1 MNSLPN
7 YEGTAEEYAKYG
19 ERLSIWQQI
28 ALIQRYAPLIGYAQR
43 FVQTADPYKQG
54 VIISEAC
61 EWLASNTGSTLDDEL
76 VKHLAAV
83 LRSAEGEALVRW
95 VLLKVEEMRK

>member
-1 MNSLPN
+1 
-7 YEGTAEEYAKYG
+7 
-19 ERLSIWQQI
+19 
-28 ALIQRYAPLIGYAQR
+28 
-43 FVQTADPYKQG
+43 V
-54 VIISEAC
+54 ISEAC

-83 LRSAEGEALVRW
+83 LRSPEGEALVRW

>member
-1 MNSLPN
+1 MTVPN
-7 YEGTAEEYAKYG
+7 YEGTAEEYTRYG
-19 ERLSIWQQI
+19 ERLSIWQQL
-28 ALIQRYAPLIGYAQR
+28 ALIQRYAPLIGFAQR
-43 FVQTADPYKQG
+43 FVQTADPFRQG
-54 VIISEAC
+54 LVIAEAC

-83 LRSAEGEALVRW
+83 LRSPEGESLVRW

>member
-1 MNSLPN
+1 MTPN
-7 YEGTAEEYAKYG
+7 YEGTADEYARYG
-19 ERLSIWQQI
+19 ERLSIWQQL
-28 ALIQRYAPLIGYAQR
+28 ALIQRYAPLIGFAQR

-76 VKHLAAV
+76 VKHAAAV
-83 LRSAEGEALVRW
+83 LRTAESEAFVRW
-95 VLLKVEEMRK
+95 ALLKVEEMRK